1 MEILFSASI
10 GTLFGAELGAVDG
23 CVISTFSDIDVFVLV
38 FVVCCFVSVSEQ
50 ADNKNVDKSNVVKIL
65 RCFIVYTS
73 FFVFIVT
80 WKSLYVRILLEKKE
94 RIVDFMATKTF
105 ITNVS
110 FEAKDIDALIEA
122 LENEKGPKRVDVK
135 DARDVS
141 DKSEIKAMFSKESP
155 RL

>member
-1 MEILFSASI
+1 MEILSLASI